1 MPTYSESKI
10 LNYKPE
16 QMFELVADVNSYPQ
30 FLPWCS
36 AARIHSRSFIEN
48 NEVLEADLVIS
59 FKVFREKF
67 GSKVTLIRSENQ
79 IITEYIDGPFKRMY
93 SKWAFKGVNSGS
105 EVSFYVDFEMKN
117 AVLQKIIGVVF
128 NEAMHRVLTAFEKQ
142 AMALYPD

>member
-1 MPTYSESKI
+1 
-10 LNYKPE
+10 
-16 QMFELVADVNSYPQ
+16 MFG
-30 FLPWCS
+30 
-36 AARIHSRSFIEN
+36 ARIHSRSFIEN

-67 GSKVTLIRSENQ
+67 GSKVTLMRSENQ
-79 IITEYIDGPFKRMY
+79 IITEYIDGPFKRMH
-93 SKWAFKGVNSGS
+93 SKWAFKGVTTGS

-128 NEAMHRVLTAFEKQ
+128 NEAMYRVLTAFEKQ

>member
-1 MPTYSESKI
+1 M
-10 LNYKPE
+10 
-16 QMFELVADVNSYPQ
+16 
-30 FLPWCS
+30 
-36 AARIHSRSFIEN
+36 H
-48 NEVLEADLVIS
+48 
-59 FKVFREKF
+59 
-67 GSKVTLIRSENQ
+67 
-79 IITEYIDGPFKRMY
+79 